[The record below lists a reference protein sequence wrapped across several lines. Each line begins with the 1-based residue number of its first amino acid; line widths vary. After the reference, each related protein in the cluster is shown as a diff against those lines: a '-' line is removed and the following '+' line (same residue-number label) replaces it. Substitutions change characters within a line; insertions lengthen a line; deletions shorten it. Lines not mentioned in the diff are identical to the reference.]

1 VPRSEDLLK
10 LGLSIWFSV
19 LAALELHSLLAISE
33 LLGSVSFCDLRDG
46 HSRTALEKYHAL
58 DISGTSG
65 RMKKP
70 AMAIGSEITP
80 SIINSLQTSAF
91 VNLPTSRIPLPAA
104 KSSYTFEM
112 IHRSH

>member
-1 VPRSEDLLK
+1 
-10 LGLSIWFSV
+10 
-19 LAALELHSLLAISE
+19 
-33 LLGSVSFCDLRDG
+33 
-46 HSRTALEKYHAL
+46 
-58 DISGTSG
+58 
-65 RMKKP
+65 MKKP